1 MLVKY
6 YRLVIVTLT
15 CTVRFFKKIPFN
27 DIWGIQ
33 RLETVDLSKPTR
45 ERSVNDEETRRIS
58 VGYWT

>member
-6 YRLVIVTLT
+6 YIVIIVTLT

-33 RLETVDLSKPTR
+33 RLETVDLSKPTAKG
-45 ERSVNDEETRRIS
+45 V
-58 VGYWT
+58 